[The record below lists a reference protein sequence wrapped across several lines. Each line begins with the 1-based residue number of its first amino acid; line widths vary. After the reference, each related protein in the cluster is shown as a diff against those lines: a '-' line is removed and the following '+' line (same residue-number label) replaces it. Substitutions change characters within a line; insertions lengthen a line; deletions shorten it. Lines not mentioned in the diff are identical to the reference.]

1 MSRLWSREGK
11 VNFLVNSPR
20 PRASFLGEKA
30 KRTEEKSF
38 LDAIAASESEM
49 ARRKAFKELSRD
61 AEEEV
66 AIQMRL
72 HEIKCP

>member
-1 MSRLWSREGK
+1 MSRLWSRERK
-11 VNFLVNSPR
+11 VNSHL

-38 LDAIAASESEM
+38 LDAAFAPPPSEM

-72 HEIKCP
+72 PEIKCP